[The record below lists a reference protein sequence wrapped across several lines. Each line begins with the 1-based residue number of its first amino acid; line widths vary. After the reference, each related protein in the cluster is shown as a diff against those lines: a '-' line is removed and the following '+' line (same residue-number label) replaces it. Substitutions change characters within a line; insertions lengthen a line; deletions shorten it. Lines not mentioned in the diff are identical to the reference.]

1 MSVTKREAAHGVD
14 RVTRFQGENAHMSSP
29 ILPIEGPSGPRF
41 AGCAAT
47 VAGDVDDFLAEL
59 NAGGRAL
66 SIAVVRMGPPPEVLE
81 QIAAAATIERRMRA
95 AGQRVSFVAPA
106 VAGGRAQAEIHDR
119 DGSVRPLTLTE
130 AFELAAARPSG

>member
-29 ILPIEGPSGPRF
+29 ILPIEGPLGPRF
-41 AGCAAT
+41 AGREAT

-81 QIAAAATIERRMRA
+81 QIAAAAKIDRRMRA
-95 AGQRVSFVAPA
+95 AGQRVSFAPA
-106 VAGGRAQAEIHDR
+106 GLGGRAQAEIHDH

-130 AFELAAARPSG
+130 ACELAAGRPSG

>member
-47 VAGDVDDFLAEL
+47 VADDVDDFLTQL
-59 NAGGRAL
+59 NADGRAL
-66 SIAVVRMGPPPEVLE
+66 SIAVVRVGPPVEVLE
-81 QIAAAATIERRMRA
+81 QIAAAGAIERRMRA
-95 AGQRVSFVAPA
+95 AGQCVRFLPA
-106 VAGGRAQAEIHDR
+106 GPGGHAQAEIHDR
-119 DGSVRPLTLTE
+119 DGCVRPLTLTE
-130 AFELAAARPSG
+130 ACELAAGRPLD

>member
-81 QIAAAATIERRMRA
+81 QIAAAATIEQRMRA
-95 AGQRVSFVAPA
+95 AGLRVSFAPA

-119 DGSVRPLTLTE
+119 DGFARSLTLTE